1 MVRGLVA
8 LATASFICVGSS
20 SAPSVAQTIPKN
32 PQIEIAYVAPRS
44 EKFQPIYKRLRD
56 LQVFEIL
63 QQFLSPLRLPR
74 KILVKA
80 DECGAMRMTY
90 QGNAQ
95 AVICYEYILAMEQAA
110 PSAATAPIADGRIA
124 REGVIVGAF
133 VNEVLSQVGLAI
145 FDVLQI
151 PVWGDINDAGD
162 NVAAL
167 IMSQF
172 GDAVAWR
179 TLIGTSWFLA
189 QRTYVGRGTFSEVV
203 GASEAPRFYNY
214 LCIAYASN
222 PGNFGFL
229 SGDIPKD
236 RLGWCQQDYRK
247 LVRSFKQTI
256 LPHVDAVRLKQ
267 IQSVD
272 WIKLLQMARN

>member
-1 MVRGLVA
+1 MHRGLVA
-8 LATASFICVGSS
+8 LAAAFSIGVASLP
-20 SAPSVAQTIPKN
+20 APSAAQTIPRN
-32 PQIEIAYVAPRS
+32 PQIDIAYVAPRS
-44 EKFQPIYKRLRD
+44 ERFQPIYQRLKD
-56 LQVFEIL
+56 LQVFEML

-74 KILVKA
+74 KILVKV
-80 DECGAMRMTY
+80 DECGAMRVPY
-90 QGNAQ
+90 QGNGQ
-95 AVICYEYILAMEQAA
+95 AVICYEYIFAMEQAA
-110 PSAATAPIADGRIA
+110 PAAATAPIADGRIA

-133 VNEVLSQVGLAI
+133 VNEVLSQVALAI

-151 PVWGDINDAGD
+151 PVWGDVNDAGD

-222 PGNFGFL
+222 PNNFGFL

-236 RLGWCQQDYRK
+236 RLAWCQQDYRK

-256 LPHVDAVRLKQ
+256 LPHVDLVRLKQ
-267 IQSVD
+267 IQSVN
-272 WIKLLQMARN
+272 WINLLKMERN

>member
-1 MVRGLVA
+1 MYRA
-8 LATASFICVGSS
+8 LAAFAAALFICVASLP
-20 SAPSVAQTIPKN
+20 SAAQTIPRN

-44 EKFQPIYKRLRD
+44 ERYQAIYQRLKD

-74 KILVKA
+74 KIFVKV
-80 DECGAMRMTY
+80 DECGAMRMPY

-95 AVICYEYILAMEQAA
+95 AIICYEYVAAMEQAA
-110 PSAATAPIADGRIA
+110 PAAATAPIADGRIA

-133 VNEVLSQVGLAI
+133 VNEVLSQVALAI

-151 PVWGDINDAGD
+151 PVWGDLNDAGD

-179 TLIGTSWFLA
+179 TLVGTSWFLA
-189 QRTYVGRGTFSEVV
+189 QRTYAGRGTFSEVV
-203 GASEAPRFYNY
+203 GTSEAPRFYNY

-222 PGNFGFL
+222 PNNFGFL
-229 SGDIPKD
+229 SADIPKD
-236 RLGWCQQDYRK
+236 RLAWCQQDYRK

-267 IQSVD
+267 IQAVD
-272 WIKLLQMARN
+272 WMNLLKMTRN